1 MLLLLTLACSD
12 YELSLPNDAGG
23 ERDLPPDLTSSEDSG
38 DLDTGEWGPEDPNL
52 ENPPTG
58 GPPEVFLDDCPEG
71 IEVGFTPGEI
81 YVKANDSTI
90 ATATLNST
98 QTGWFH
104 VYDTT
109 IAESGSSQQNET
121 GFVRIA
127 NSDVPDG
134 APVWGSCGDD
144 WIVRDADNSG
154 TPKAEKIYLGTFWLQ
169 AGDNALTLE
178 HVCNLVALGEC
189 AGSLNQVSGH
199 MCEDSGNPNSVH
211 VLAEGLC
218 VIQAER

>member
-12 YELSLPNDAGG
+12 YELSIPNDGTG
-23 ERDLPPDLTSSEDSG
+23 ERDLPPDLTSDT
-38 DLDTGEWGPEDPNL
+38 DTGDIDTGDWDPEDPDL
-52 ENPPTG
+52 AEPPTG
-58 GPPEVFLDDCPEG
+58 GPPEVFLDDCPDG
-71 IEVGFTPGEI
+71 IEVGFEPGEI
-81 YVKANDSTI
+81 YVKANDATV

-127 NSDVPDG
+127 NADVPDG
-134 APVWGSCGDD
+134 LPVWATCGDD
-144 WIVRDADNSG
+144 WIIQDADNSG
-154 TPKAEKIYLGTFWLQ
+154 TPTAEKIYLGTFWLVN
-169 AGDNALTLE
+169 GDNALTLE
-178 HVCNLVALGEC
+178 HVCNLVADGEC
-189 AGSLNQVSGH
+189 VSDLNQVSGH

-218 VIQAER
+218 VIRVEH